1 MKPYVICHMMSS
13 VDGRIDAA
21 RWPGDIGKDYE
32 PIHDILAGDAWIVGR
47 TTMEEFAKGEPG
59 SGLPTTPLPR
69 TTHVATT
76 ATGYAIALDPKG
88 KLHWSS
94 NTANGNHVIEVLSEA
109 VSDAYL
115 LELQDAGI
123 SYLFAGADEIDLG
136 EALES
141 LNREFGIKRLL
152 LEGGGHINGSFL
164 AAGLIDEL
172 SLLVAPLADGV
183 GGVPTVFER
192 GGEPES
198 IPVAQMHLRAV
209 EQRANGAVWLR
220 YDFSKKPD

>member
-1 MKPYVICHMMSS
+1 MKPHVICHMMST

-21 RWPGDIGKDYE
+21 RWPSDVGKDYE
-32 PIHDILAGDAWIVGR
+32 PLHEILAGDAWMAGR

-69 TTHVATT
+69 ATHVATL
-76 ATGYAIALDPKG
+76 ATGYAVALDPKG
-88 KLHWSS
+88 KLHWNS
-94 NTANGNHVIEVLSEA
+94 NTANGNHVIEVLTEK

-115 LELQDAGI
+115 HELQDAGI
-123 SYLFAGADEIDLG
+123 SYLFGGAYEIDLG
-136 EALES
+136 EALEI

-172 SLLVAPLADGV
+172 SLLIAPLADGIS
-183 GGVPTVFER
+183 GVTTVFER
-192 GGEPES
+192 PGEPGTTP
-198 IPVAQMHLRAV
+198 IAQLTLRSV
-209 EQRANGAVWLR
+209 EQKEGGAIWLR
-220 YDFSKKPD
+220 YDFSKKPE